1 VGGFGSRYS
10 AFDRFQQRHRSIGFP
25 LAVLQKYADDQG
37 GYHAATI
44 TYYGFFAIF
53 PLLLVLTTVLGFI
66 LQNHPHLEQ
75 RIVDSALGQFPVIG
89 PQLSHGSLHGSTL
102 ALVLGLAAA
111 LWAGMGVFL
120 ASQNAMNHLWGVPF
134 KRRPDPLHARG
145 RALLLLLLLGG
156 GALAATILAA
166 LATVGARFG
175 LTWKIG
181 SLALS
186 TALNIGLFWLGFRL
200 LTAREVSWRQLRGG
214 AIAAGVLYE
223 LLQTLGG
230 YYVGHTLKHAS
241 NVYGTFGLV
250 IGLLSWIYLSAHIT
264 LLAAES
270 NVVATRR
277 LWPRSFS
284 LMIEQPATQADK
296 RAFTQRGKV
305 EERRQDQTVSI
316 DFPAAEQ
323 TETTRTDPGSS
334 DADQRPSASRGRAK
348 LALPTRTDAAEEAT
362 RMAYHQDI
370 GEWHGK
376 TLVDRDGERIGT
388 LVDVYVDVET
398 NEPMFGTVK
407 EGLIG
412 RHLTFVPLA
421 GITIG
426 PDNLQVTVSK
436 EQIESAPNIELHG
449 DELSRSEESTLYHHY
464 QLNYTPPDTERGRR
478 LARR

>member
-1 VGGFGSRYS
+1 VGNFGTRYS

-89 PQLSHGSLHGSTL
+89 PQLSHGSLHGS
-102 ALVLGLAAA
+102 ALVLGLGLAAA
-111 LWAGMGVFL
+111 LWAGMSVFL

-134 KRRPDPLHARG
+134 KRRPGPLHARG

-156 GALAATILAA
+156 GAIATTVLAT
-166 LATVGARFG
+166 LATVGAGFG
-175 LTWKIG
+175 ISWKIG

-186 TALNIGLFWLGFRL
+186 TALNIGLFWVAFRV

-214 AIAAGVLYE
+214 AIAAGILYE

-264 LLAAES
+264 LLAAEG

-284 LMIEQPATQADK
+284 LMIEQPPTQADK
-296 RAFTQRGKV
+296 RALTQRGKV
-305 EERRQDQTVSI
+305 EERRQDETVSI
-316 DFPAAEQ
+316 DFPASEKTEASPRDASSNSAERQ
-323 TETTRTDPGSS
+323 P
-334 DADQRPSASRGRAK
+334 RA
-348 LALPTRTDAAEEAT
+348 
-362 RMAYHQDI
+362 
-370 GEWHGK
+370 
-376 TLVDRDGERIGT
+376 
-388 LVDVYVDVET
+388 
-398 NEPMFGTVK
+398 
-407 EGLIG
+407 
-412 RHLTFVPLA
+412 
-421 GITIG
+421 
-426 PDNLQVTVSK
+426 
-436 EQIESAPNIELHG
+436 
-449 DELSRSEESTLYHHY
+449 
-464 QLNYTPPDTERGRR
+464 
-478 LARR
+478 

>member
-1 VGGFGSRYS
+1 VGGFGTRYS

-44 TYYGFFAIF
+44 SYYGFFAIF

-66 LQNHPHLEQ
+66 LQRYPHLEQ

-89 PQLSHGSLHGSTL
+89 PQLRHGSLHGSAL

-145 RALLLLLLLGG
+145 RALLLLALLGG
-156 GALAATILAA
+156 GALVATILAA

-175 LTWKIG
+175 LAWKIG
-181 SLALS
+181 LLALS

-214 AIAAGVLYE
+214 AIAAGVFYE

-230 YYVGHTLKHAS
+230 YYVGHVLKRAG
-241 NVYGTFGLV
+241 NVYGTIGLV

-264 LLAAES
+264 LLAAEG

-284 LMIEQPATQADK
+284 LVIEQPPTEADK

-305 EERRQDQTVSI
+305 EERRQDETVSI
-316 DFPAAEQ
+316 DFPASEQ
-323 TETTRTDPGSS
+323 TEAPGATRVRA
-334 DADQRPSASRGRAK
+334 DAD
-348 LALPTRTDAAEEAT
+348 
-362 RMAYHQDI
+362 
-370 GEWHGK
+370 
-376 TLVDRDGERIGT
+376 
-388 LVDVYVDVET
+388 
-398 NEPMFGTVK
+398 
-407 EGLIG
+407 
-412 RHLTFVPLA
+412 
-421 GITIG
+421 
-426 PDNLQVTVSK
+426 
-436 EQIESAPNIELHG
+436 
-449 DELSRSEESTLYHHY
+449 
-464 QLNYTPPDTERGRR
+464 
-478 LARR
+478 